1 MLLINPRASAPYL
14 SEEYSLTDRHTLRT
28 MNASDNSESA
38 IIPVLQ
44 MGSLLR
50 QLRSHK
56 EQRKDS
62 EFEPRLTYP

>member
-1 MLLINPRASAPYL
+1 
-14 SEEYSLTDRHTLRT
+14 
-28 MNASDNSESA
+28 MNASDNSEYA